1 MGDLGK
7 ITITKNKDCDN
18 KTYYSAYIYGI
29 DAVIGG
35 GDTRNEAKDELF
47 GNIVLYVNYLIETN
61 QKLKQKLEEKD
72 KEIESLK
79 QQLAEA
85 EEYIEN
91 DEVTKREYYQKTDE
105 IIAEKDKEIERL
117 KDFINC
123 KKQFAIQELEKVLMF
138 VPFIFVGIIYILNP
152 NYFDPLFAS
161 TLGYFVLFVI
171 FVMVVIYIWFLQKIM
186 KVKV

>member
-61 QKLKQKLEEKD
+61 QKLKQQLEEKD

-123 KKQFAIQELEKVLMF
+123 KKQFAIQELEKVKEDCFNQKELVDFGNVACFM
-138 VPFIFVGIIYILNP
+138 VDIADIFEIINNQIKELK
-152 NYFDPLFAS
+152 
-161 TLGYFVLFVI
+161 GE
-171 FVMVVIYIWFLQKIM
+171 K
-186 KVKV
+186 K